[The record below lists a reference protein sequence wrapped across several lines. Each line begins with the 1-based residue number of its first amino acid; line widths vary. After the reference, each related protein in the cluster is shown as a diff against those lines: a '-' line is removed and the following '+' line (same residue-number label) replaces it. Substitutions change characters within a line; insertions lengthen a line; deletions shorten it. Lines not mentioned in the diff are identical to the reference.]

1 VFDTFGL
8 GAGQN
13 VMYDSRGALG
23 VASSERFYNGVDP
36 SFMARPNGRDL
47 DFYSWGALGAPG
59 GTGSR
64 RA

>member
-1 VFDTFGL
+1 MFDTSGL

-13 VMYDSRGALG
+13 VMYGSRGAWG
-23 VASSERFYNGVDP
+23 VAAPEMFHNGVDL
-36 SFMARPNGRDL
+36 SFMARPNGRGV